1 MAGSAPMNE
10 LEDKMAAARGRWTSE
25 VLKGWYSPAR
35 LHAALTSAAAP
46 EAGRVGDLEFGATF
60 RDNVATVDVPDPAAW
75 ANRRLNL
82 GGDHWCVTGIRYRG
96 LDVTKPFVDVVAT
109 SLPATADALADLAEQ
124 VLPHYEQFAPRAV
137 RVDAPDPD
145 DLTMQV
151 AAHPA
156 LTEADVDQYTVAGL
170 VHDLSALPARP
181 GFDRIALVPV
191 EVDEAVQA
199 AEECYAQVGEN
210 RPDLP
215 LWARPSLPEEL
226 GESHEQ
232 GLLFRIHVD
241 GAPAGVVA
249 SRRDDDHA
257 MTGFVVQEI
266 VLDRNHLGQRLAAP
280 VQQHLVRVLPAQD
293 GDTLWGSIH
302 PANEPSLRNAL
313 SLGRRIVGAY
323 VWLTPTGLPGL

>member
-82 GGDHWCVTGIRYRG
+82 GGDHWCVTG
-96 LDVTKPFVDVVAT
+96 
-109 SLPATADALADLAEQ
+109 
-124 VLPHYEQFAPRAV
+124 
-137 RVDAPDPD
+137 
-145 DLTMQV
+145 MQV